1 MQFYFI
7 GLDQLKYGT
16 HFSYSKVACHRY
28 PKSATL
34 REYRYEKDAISK
46 LSDSLGDTKYET
58 LVKVKDLNDTATVFN
73 CHVCNPKEYFDKH
86 KH

>member
-1 MQFYFI
+1 MEHILATPKLRAIVTLNLRLSESTDTKRMLYRNSQI
-7 GLDQLKYGT
+7 PWGT
-16 HFSYSKVACHRY
+16 Q
-28 PKSATL
+28 
-34 REYRYEKDAISK
+34 
-46 LSDSLGDTKYET
+46 KYET